1 MIQHQAQDVIKA
13 EIAPADHADVKTLL
27 DLCAQHDGLALA
39 VNVDNLTHE
48 LGNGFL
54 YYRGGQLIG
63 VAFLFGEWTIEVIGA
78 IHPAYR
84 RQGVGRRLLDAIKN
98 YCRKQ
103 AKEGL
108 TIIGVGG
115 WEAGKAFIHA
125 AGGTYTLSE
134 YHMEL
139 ATTDIKRPAVWR
151 DGLTLRQA
159 TPAQAAQVSGI
170 AIQAFGDAEEEVA
183 PWVAKAI
190 LKPARR
196 FFLVTLDSGEAV
208 GCIST
213 VAEGDGQV
221 DITAFGILPPFQGKG
236 LGRQVLTQTV
246 EMLLAEGWQRIGLDV
261 ETENSHAL
269 GLYQSCGFQQTRV
282 DHYYQ
287 LQL

>member
-1 MIQHQAQDVIKA
+1 MTRHQEQEVVKT
-13 EIAPADHADVKTLL
+13 EITPADHSDVKALL
-27 DLCAQHDGLALA
+27 ALCAQHDGLALA

-48 LGNGFL
+48 PGNGFL
-54 YYRGGQLIG
+54 YYRGGLLIG
-63 VAFLFGEWTIEVIGA
+63 VAFLFGEWTIEVIGT

-98 YCRKQ
+98 YCREQ
-103 AKEGL
+103 SKEGL

-115 WEAGKAFIHA
+115 WEAGNAFIQA
-125 AGGTYTLSE
+125 AGGTYLLSE

-139 ATTDIKRPAVWR
+139 STPSIKHPAVWR
-151 DGLTLRQA
+151 DDLTLCQA
-159 TPAQAAQVSGI
+159 TPAEAPQVSRI
-170 AIQAFGDAEEEVA
+170 AAQAFGDAEEEVT

-196 FFLVTLDSGEAV
+196 FFLVTFSTGETV

-213 VAEGDGQV
+213 IAEGDGQI
-221 DITAFGILPPFQGKG
+221 DITAFGILPSFQGQG
-236 LGRQVLTQTV
+236 LGRQVLTMTV
-246 EMLLAEGWQRIGLDV
+246 EMLLAEGWQCIGLDV

-282 DHYYQ
+282 DHYYK